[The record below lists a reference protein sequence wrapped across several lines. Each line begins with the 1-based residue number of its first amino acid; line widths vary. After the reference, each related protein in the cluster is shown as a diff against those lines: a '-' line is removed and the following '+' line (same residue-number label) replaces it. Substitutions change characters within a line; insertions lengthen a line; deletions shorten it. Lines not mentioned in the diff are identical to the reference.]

1 MDDIRFRLRWIWID
15 SKYKLQEWKH
25 FKCKHKTALSCIY
38 SQDILRNFS
47 PFSLDQ
53 AKAKVKAKVKVKVKV
68 KAKVKA
74 KVNVK
79 VKVKLK
85 LKLKLTLKLE

>member
-1 MDDIRFRLRWIWID
+1 MNNKNNLNRAKKWMTLDLDYDGFWID

-53 AKAKVKAKVKVKVKV
+53 TKAKVKVK
-68 KAKVKA
+68 AKA

-79 VKVKLK
+79 VRVKLK
-85 LKLKLTLKLE
+85 